1 MTEQENKNTNRVV
14 RNFGLTN
21 WAVNNRISVVIII
34 FLILGM
40 GITAYT
46 TMPKENFPEISIP
59 EIYIS
64 VPYPGNSPLDMENL
78 VARPIEK
85 EINTITGLNKVTS
98 NSVQDFTTIVAT
110 FDMSE
115 DVDQALLE
123 VKDAVDRA
131 APELPNDLPTDP
143 NIFKMNFSEL
153 PVMNINISG
162 YDNVDILKEYA
173 ELLQDEIEKFGE
185 VSGVDIRGVQEK
197 EVTINVDVKRM
208 EALQINFGDVEGA
221 IANENI
227 SMSGGSYASGEL
239 NRNIRILG
247 EFKDMRSI
255 ENVIVKSE
263 DGNIVYLKDIA
274 TVKFGFEETSSYAR
288 ADLAKIVTLD
298 IKKRAGENLI
308 IMAEKIKALIADL
321 NENRFPEKLKVELV
335 NDTSKNTKK
344 MVANLENSIISGVI
358 LVVLVLLFFLGLRN
372 ALFVGVAIP
381 LSMFLGIALLNMMGV
396 TLNMMVL
403 FSLIL
408 ALGMLVDNGI
418 VVVENVYR
426 LMDEEGMPA
435 IQAAKEGVGEVAW
448 PIIVSTATTLA
459 AFSPLLFWD
468 DIMGEF
474 FYYMPLTLILVLGS
488 SLFIALVINPVLTA
502 MYMKIDNQQ
511 EKTNWLFFVTS
522 IVVCFVLGA
531 LARTAEYKILGSLLW
546 ILGSILLANKFILT
560 PVSYLFRNYA
570 LPFLERI
577 YAWLLKLTLSSIVP
591 VAIVGLTLVLF
602 AVSSG
607 FYFGSNPNFLLFPE
621 GEPNYINIYVEKPIG
636 TDIDITNELVL
647 EIEQELS
654 ELLEP
659 YGYMTEMVLA
669 QVGEGTADP
678 NAGAGQ
684 SDTPN
689 KARIN
694 VTFLEYEKRKGTKTT
709 TLMAMIGEAM
719 EKYPGANITI
729 DKEPQGPPVGKPINI
744 EVSGEDYEELIAL
757 VANIKQFLSEF
768 DVPGV
773 EGLKTDLET
782 GKPELILNIDREK
795 ARRYGLST
803 GQIAS
808 NIRTAVF
815 GKEVSKLK
823 DGEDDYPIW
832 LRFNEDLRDNIDIVL
847 GQKITFRNN
856 SGRMVQVPVSAVA
869 EREYSSSYGSVKRKD
884 LNRVITLYSNVIPGY
899 APDKIVN
906 KYKEYL
912 AAYEMPEGFSYK
924 FTGEQE
930 ESSKSTEFLSRAF
943 MIAIALI
950 FLILVTQFNSII
962 SPFIIIF
969 TVAMSLIGVFF
980 GYGVAKM
987 DFIILMT
994 GLGIISLAGIV
1005 VNNGI
1010 VLIDYINL
1018 LRQRKRAEYG
1028 IEDAVRLGKTDVK
1041 ETIIEG
1047 GKLRLRPVLLTAI
1060 TTILGLIPLAY
1071 GININFTT
1079 LLADGDPQFFVGGDN
1094 TVFWGPMAFAVIFG
1108 LAFATFLT
1116 LIVVPV
1122 LYYLA
1127 DRMMYGFSFLRNKL
1141 LGTEFNV
1148 FEPKLALQTIDGRNV
1163 TMKVPAEN
1171 VQTTT
1176 TTAAVKTTTEKV
1188 QSDKKSKQSEKI
1200 ESKEKTKPIEKIKPT
1215 GKTKDTSLIKKSERK
1230 TPEKKEFFFKRLFSR
1245 KKDKE

>member
-1 MTEQENKNTNRVV
+1 MAEQKKKNKSENRIIRT
-14 RNFGLTN
+14 FGLTN
-21 WAVNNRISVVIII
+21 LAVDNKISVIIII

-40 GITAYT
+40 GLTAYT

-64 VPYPGNSPLDMENL
+64 VPYPGNSPIDMENL

-98 NSVQDFTTIVAT
+98 NSVQDYTTIVAT
-110 FDMSE
+110 FDITE
-115 DVDQALLE
+115 DVDEAMQE

-162 YDNVDILKEYA
+162 YENVDILKEYA
-173 ELLQDEIEKFGE
+173 EFLQEEIEKFPE
-185 VSGVDIRGVQEK
+185 VSGADIRGVQEK
-197 EVTINVDVKRM
+197 EVTINVDVKKM
-208 EALQINFGDVEGA
+208 EALQINFNDIEGA

-227 SMSGGSYASGEL
+227 SMSGGSYSVGEL
-239 NRNIRILG
+239 NRNISIIG
-247 EFKDMRSI
+247 EFKDIHSI
-255 ENVIVKSE
+255 KNVIVKSE

-274 TVKFGFEETSSYAR
+274 EVRFGYEDTSSYAR
-288 ADLAKIVTLD
+288 ADLTKIVTLD

-308 IMAEKIKALIADL
+308 VMAEKIKALIADL
-321 NENRFPEKLKVELV
+321 NANRFPEKLQVDLV

-344 MVANLENSIISGVI
+344 MVADLENSIISGVI
-358 LVVLVLLFFLGLRN
+358 LVILVLLFFLGLRN
-372 ALFVGVAIP
+372 ALFVGAAIP

-426 LMDEEGMPA
+426 LMDEEGMPPM
-435 IQAAKEGVGEVAW
+435 QAAKEGVGEVAW

-488 SLFIALVINPVLTA
+488 SLFVALVINPVLTA
-502 MYMKIDNQQ
+502 MYMKIDDQN
-511 EKTNWLFFVTS
+511 EKTKWIQFIVAV
-522 IVVCFVLGA
+522 VVCFVLGA
-531 LARTAEYKILGSLLW
+531 LARAGDNKILGSLLW
-546 ILGSILLANKFILT
+546 ILGGVLLLNKFVLT
-560 PVSYLFRNYA
+560 PLSYLFRNYG

-577 YAWLLKLTLSSIVP
+577 YAWFLNLSLKSAIPFL
-591 VAIVGLTLVLF
+591 IVGLTLTLF
-602 AVSSG
+602 FVSSG
-607 FYFGSNPNFLLFPE
+607 FYFGANPNFLLFPE

-636 TDIDITNELVL
+636 TDIDITNELAL
-647 EIEQELS
+647 EIEEELS
-654 ELLEP
+654 EMLAP

-669 QVGEGTADP
+669 QVGEGTSDP

-694 VTFLEYEKRKGTKTT
+694 VTFFEFEKRKGVKTAE
-709 TLMAMIGEAM
+709 LMAKISKAM
-719 EKYPGANITI
+719 EKYPGADITV
-729 DKEPQGPPVGKPINI
+729 DKEAVGPPVGKPINI
-744 EVSGEDYEELIAL
+744 EVSGEDYTKLIAL
-757 VANIKQFLSEF
+757 VDDMKLFLEEF

-782 GKPELILNIDREK
+782 GKPELVLNINREK

-815 GKEVSKLK
+815 GKEISKLK
-823 DGEDDYPIW
+823 DGEEDYPIW
-832 LRFNEDLRDNIDIVL
+832 LRFNEELKNNIDVVL

-869 EREYSSSYGSVKRKD
+869 EREYSSTYGSVKRKD
-884 LNRVITLYSNVIPGY
+884 LNRVITLYSNVLPGY

-912 AAYEMPEGFSYK
+912 AAYEMQDSFTYK

-980 GYGVAKM
+980 GYGATNM

-1018 LRQRKRAEYG
+1018 LRARKRNEYG
-1028 IEDAVRLGKTDVK
+1028 IDGTVRLAKADVK

-1094 TVFWGPMAFAVIFG
+1094 TIFWGPMAFAVIFG

-1116 LIVVPV
+1116 LVVVPV
-1122 LYYLA
+1122 LYFLA
-1127 DRMMYGFSFLRNKL
+1127 DRMMYTYGYIRSRMS
-1141 LGTEFNV
+1141 GTEFNV
-1148 FEPKLALQTIDGRNV
+1148 YNPELA
-1163 TMKVPAEN
+1163 
-1171 VQTTT
+1171 
-1176 TTAAVKTTTEKV
+1176 V
-1188 QSDKKSKQSEKI
+1188 QSAGTNRVIKANTIQGPKPKKKS
-1200 ESKEKTKPIEKIKPT
+1200 
-1215 GKTKDTSLIKKSERK
+1215 
-1230 TPEKKEFFFKRLFSR
+1230 FFKRLFSR
-1245 KKDKE
+1245 KKKK